1 MKKIQWDDGIES
13 DYPATLEWVIRKAEL
28 RQ

>member
-13 DYPATLEWVIRKAEL
+13 DYPATLEWVVREAEL
-28 RQ
+28 RR